1 MRLGMLN
8 ASVFSAWPASIL
20 ALILAQSRDGA
31 GQTIGDCY
39 WKLFTEALVSHE
51 MYENTF
57 TAEGTSSMKDSAFNH
72 CQINLGLGHSV
83 SD

>member
-1 MRLGMLN
+1 MEGEREEGVEIDKRVRQTMH
-8 ASVFSAWPASIL
+8 AVFY
-20 ALILAQSRDGA
+20 
-31 GQTIGDCY
+31 DCY

-57 TAEGTSSMKDSAFNH
+57 TVEGTSSMKDSAFNH